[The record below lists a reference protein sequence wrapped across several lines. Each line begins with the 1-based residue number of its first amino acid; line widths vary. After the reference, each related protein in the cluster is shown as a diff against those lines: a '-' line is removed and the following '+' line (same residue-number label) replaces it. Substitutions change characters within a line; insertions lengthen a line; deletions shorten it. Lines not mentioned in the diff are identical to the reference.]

1 MIVIVYLLL
10 ITACFAYVYSKK
22 RKWLTLSVGVILSIA
37 TGLCVIIIYNGK
49 ILIPSAHKNEIKLI
63 TADKFVKLFNEDM
76 SYRTEISFE
85 KYIYK
90 VREDELKF
98 KEKALYT
105 SEDWDD
111 CDNIISYRIYR
122 FEDESEASE
131 FIPRM
136 LFQKSVKFR
145 GNSGWYYLDTTY
157 DSPPG
162 DLSDYPLEIP
172 KRLINSFLLDG
183 EFVFYYLPTV
193 LILYDLDWFMVFGTL
208 PGVSYHSACAVQQ
221 GNNVIVF
228 FEKSQTRKSELS
240 KAVNLLAP

>member
-22 RKWLTLSVGVILSIA
+22 RKWLTWTVGVILSVV

-49 ILIPSAHKNEIKLI
+49 ILIPSTHKNEIKLI
-63 TADKFVKLFNEDM
+63 TADNFVKVFNEDM

-90 VREDELKF
+90 VRQDELKF

-105 SEDWDD
+105 SEDCDD
-111 CDNIISYRIYR
+111 CDNIITYRVYR
-122 FEDESEASE
+122 FEDENEASE

-162 DLSDYPLEIP
+162 DISKYPSDIP

-193 LILYDLDWFMVFGTL
+193 LMLYDLDWFMVFGTP
-208 PGVSYHSACAVQQ
+208 PGVSYHSACAIKQ
-221 GNNVIVF
+221 GNNVIMF
-228 FEKSQTRKSELS
+228 FEDSQTRKSELS
-240 KAVNLLAP
+240 EAVNLLVP